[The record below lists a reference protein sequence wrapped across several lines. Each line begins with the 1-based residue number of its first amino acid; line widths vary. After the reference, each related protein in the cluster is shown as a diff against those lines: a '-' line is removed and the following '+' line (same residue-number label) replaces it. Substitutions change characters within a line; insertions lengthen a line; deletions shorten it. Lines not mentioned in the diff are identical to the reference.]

1 MAINSTNIIS
11 MVESMPIDM
20 KTKLVEVLLSSIHST
35 SKEIDVLWSNEAE
48 ARVSEITSGKVQTIP
63 GEQVF
68 NKIRH
73 KFSK

>member
-20 KTKLVEVLLSSIHST
+20 KTKLVETLLSSIHST
-35 SKEIDVLWSNEAE
+35 SKEIDVLWANEAE
-48 ARVSEITSGKVQTIP
+48 VRVSEITLGKVQTIP

-68 NKIRH
+68 DEIRQ

>member
-20 KTKLVEVLLSSIHST
+20 KTKLVETLLSSIHST
-35 SKEIDVLWSNEAE
+35 NQGIDDLWADEAE
-48 ARVSEITSGKVQTIP
+48 SRISEIVAGKVKTIP

-68 NKIRH
+68 NEIKQ